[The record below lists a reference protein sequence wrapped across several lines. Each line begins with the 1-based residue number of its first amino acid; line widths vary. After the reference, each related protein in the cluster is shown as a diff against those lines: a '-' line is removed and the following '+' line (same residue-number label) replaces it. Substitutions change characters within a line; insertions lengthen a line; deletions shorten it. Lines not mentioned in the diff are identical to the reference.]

1 MGLRVGVLASGQ
13 GTNFQVLVDR
23 MRGGDLPIELVL
35 LIYNNPNA
43 PVASRAVQ
51 AGIPALL
58 LDHRGFDNRE
68 ALDEAIATAL
78 EQQGV
83 ELVVMAGW
91 MRVVTA
97 VLIERFPNRILNVH
111 PSLLPA
117 FRGAKAIEQAL
128 AYGVKITGCTVHL
141 VHLEVDSGP
150 IIAQAAVAVLEG
162 DTVESLAERIHAE
175 EYRIYPEA
183 VRRFAEGRLL
193 GVGEVHT

>member
-43 PVASRAVQ
+43 PVASRAAQ